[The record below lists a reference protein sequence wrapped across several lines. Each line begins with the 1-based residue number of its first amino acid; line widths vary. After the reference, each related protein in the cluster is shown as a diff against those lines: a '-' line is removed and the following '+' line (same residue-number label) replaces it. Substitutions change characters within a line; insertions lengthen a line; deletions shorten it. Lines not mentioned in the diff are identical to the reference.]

1 MAVSGRPVPGIV
13 GVLAVVGG
21 IMIDPVMLGS
31 ASLSA
36 VVPSSAVVIIPSWPL
51 VVLVW
56 DFIVG
61 MIVRIFV
68 AIISIIAVIFVLLFR
83 SMFRVPCVVFWL
95 SFLEFGC
102 MIFIWLVR
110 VDVILRDWHVGIVL
124 RGTVSFDIST

>member
-21 IMIDPVMLGS
+21 IMIVPVILGS

-68 AIISIIAVIFVLLFR
+68 VIISIIVLLFR
-83 SMFRVPCVVFWL
+83 SMFCVPCVVFWL
-95 SFLEFGC
+95 TYLEFRC

-110 VDVILRDWHVGIVL
+110 VDVILRDWYVGIVL
-124 RGTVSFDIST
+124 RGTVSFDISP